1 MALSTRP
8 TLPTMTSTL
17 DVLRGHHTGDGPLDT
32 AVSRAILQRVN
43 EGELGET
50 LEVGAPH
57 HIAAFGK
64 HDTLAEGFETA
75 VGIARSHG
83 YDPTIRIAGG
93 RAVVFSP
100 TIVRFAWTIPSPE
113 PARTMHERFRVLAD
127 GVVGALAS
135 LGIASAIGEIPREY
149 CAGEYSVNVRGS
161 RKVMGVGQRLSRSAA
176 QIGGMIVVA
185 DPDDINGVLV
195 PIYDALGVAIDP
207 SATGSLADVAPVT
220 VDDVL
225 DALTAALAGGRTT
238 RMTTPDPST
247 LDLARRLRSDHDP
260 AHLQTRR

>member
-1 MALSTRP
+1 
-8 TLPTMTSTL
+8 MTSTL
-17 DVLRGHHTGDGPLDT
+17 DVLREHHTGDGPLDT
-32 AVSRAILQRVN
+32 AVSRAILHRVN

-64 HDTLAEGFETA
+64 HDTLTAGFDTAVTIAEG
-75 VGIARSHG
+75 HG

-100 TIVRFAWTIPSPE
+100 TIVRFAWTIPSE
-113 PARTMHERFRVLAD
+113 DPARTMHERFRVLAN
-127 GVVGALAS
+127 GVVSALAS
-135 LGIASAIGEIPREY
+135 LGITSAIGEIPNEY
-149 CAGEYSVNVRGS
+149 CAGEYSVSVLGA

-185 DPDDINGVLV
+185 DPDDINTVLV
-195 PIYDALGVAIDP
+195 PIYDALGVRIDP
-207 SATGSLADVAPVT
+207 SATGSLADVASVT

-225 DALTAALAGGRTT
+225 DALTAALARGRAT
-238 RMTTPDPST
+238 RMAVPDPST
-247 LDLARRLRSDHDP
+247 LDLARHLRPDHDP

>member
-1 MALSTRP
+1 
-8 TLPTMTSTL
+8 MTSTL

-32 AVSRAILQRVN
+32 AVSRAILHRVN
-43 EGELGET
+43 EGSLGET

-75 VGIARSHG
+75 VAIARSHG

-100 TIVRFAWTIPSPE
+100 TIVRFAWTIPSPD
-113 PARTMHERFRVLAD
+113 PARTMHERFRLLAR
-127 GVVGALAS
+127 GVVDALES
-135 LGIASAIGEIPREY
+135 LGIAAAIGEIPHEY
-149 CAGEYSVNVRGS
+149 CAGEYSVNVLGS
-161 RKVMGVGQRLSRSAA
+161 RKVMGVGQRLSRSVA

-195 PIYDALGVAIDP
+195 PVYDALGVPIDP
-207 SATGSLADVAPVT
+207 SATGSLADVASVS
-220 VDDVL
+220 VDDVI
-225 DALTAALAGGRTT
+225 DALIVAIAGGRTT
-238 RMTTPDPST
+238 RMQMPDPST
-247 LDLARRLRSDHDP
+247 MDLAHTLRSDHDP